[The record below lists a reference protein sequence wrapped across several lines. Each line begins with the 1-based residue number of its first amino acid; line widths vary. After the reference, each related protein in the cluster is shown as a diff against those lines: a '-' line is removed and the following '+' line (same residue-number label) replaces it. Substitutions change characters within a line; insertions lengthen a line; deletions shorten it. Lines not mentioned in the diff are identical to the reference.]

1 MTPFH
6 VALLIVLHVQDPQP
20 RIDCRQWQECRQL
33 ALDAAARQDFET
45 FHDLAWRA
53 VQTGPKN
60 NPDLIYL
67 LARAQSLSG
76 RPGDALVMLQ
86 RLAGMGVPTDA
97 VTNDDFRR
105 VRALPAWTEAD
116 ALLNNRSPVDDRSVI
131 REDRSAPTAG
141 SGPPTPGTAK
151 TETRPAEP
159 GTTPAESLRFTTAP
173 FTPAG
178 LAYDSVSRRFIVGD
192 RNARKLAVV
201 DEFSHHVANLASAQS
216 SGFGDIEALEIDPR
230 QGNLWVVSND
240 AAADRGGDASPK
252 SGQAGQTTLHKLQ
265 LVSGRLLASYSLPER
280 LGAGRFADVAATV
293 NGAIIVL
300 DGAGHR
306 LLRLGPKAQ
315 ALELAANLPESL
327 ATSVAPTTADTV
339 YVANEGG
346 ILLVDLA
353 SRAVTVLKT
362 AKGVDIGGIT
372 RLRWYK
378 ASLVAVQRTDGATYR
393 AIRISLSRNGR
404 TATALQVLDAALET
418 TGPTAATVSGG
429 MLYYLASGRGD
440 EMIVRRVTL
449 Q

>member
-1 MTPFH
+1 M
-6 VALLIVLHVQDPQP
+6 
-20 RIDCRQWQECRQL
+20 
-33 ALDAAARQDFET
+33 
-45 FHDLAWRA
+45 
-53 VQTGPKN
+53 
-60 NPDLIYL
+60 YL

-252 SGQAGQTTLHKLQ
+252 SGLAGQTTLHKLQ

-280 LGAGRFADVAATV
+280 LGAARFADVAATV

-306 LLRLGPKAQ
+306 LLRLGPRAQ

-327 ATSVAPTTADTV
+327 ATSVAPTAADTV

>member
-1 MTPFH
+1 
-6 VALLIVLHVQDPQP
+6 
-20 RIDCRQWQECRQL
+20 
-33 ALDAAARQDFET
+33 
-45 FHDLAWRA
+45 
-53 VQTGPKN
+53 
-60 NPDLIYL
+60 
-67 LARAQSLSG
+67 
-76 RPGDALVMLQ
+76 
-86 RLAGMGVPTDA
+86 
-97 VTNDDFRR
+97 
-105 VRALPAWTEAD
+105 
-116 ALLNNRSPVDDRSVI
+116 
-131 REDRSAPTAG
+131 
-141 SGPPTPGTAK
+141 
-151 TETRPAEP
+151 
-159 GTTPAESLRFTTAP
+159 
-173 FTPAG
+173 
-178 LAYDSVSRRFIVGD
+178 
-192 RNARKLAVV
+192 
-201 DEFSHHVANLASAQS
+201 
-216 SGFGDIEALEIDPR
+216 
-230 QGNLWVVSND
+230 
-240 AAADRGGDASPK
+240 
-252 SGQAGQTTLHKLQ
+252 
-265 LVSGRLLASYSLPER
+265 
-280 LGAGRFADVAATV
+280 VAATV

-306 LLRLGPKAQ
+306 LLRLGPRAQ

-327 ATSVAPTTADTV
+327 ATSVAPTAADTV